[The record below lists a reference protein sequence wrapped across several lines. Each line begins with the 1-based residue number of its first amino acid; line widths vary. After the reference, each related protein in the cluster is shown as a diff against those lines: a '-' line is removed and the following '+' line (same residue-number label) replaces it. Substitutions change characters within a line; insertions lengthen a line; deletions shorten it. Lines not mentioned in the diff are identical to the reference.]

1 MRGDGG
7 VAEAPGEPKPDDPD
21 ATTPAEERSLIYTGT
36 ITVKVTQVA
45 QAADQAIAIATGLG
59 GVVGGDNRTI
69 DEDRSQAILVL
80 RVPAER
86 FSSTLDAMAKLGTEE
101 SRQVQATDVTD
112 SMVDLDARVAT
123 QEASVNRVR
132 DLLARAQTIGEI
144 VALESELTRRQ
155 ADLDSLK
162 QRRAKLS
169 GLVALATITV
179 VLRGPAAKVEGPTEP
194 ETGFL
199 AGLKAGWK
207 GFLASVKIVLTGC
220 RVAASVGHCDLGAT
234 VDRAHGQPATP
245 RPEEPAAAT
254 VITSRSRLTTADNP
268 AGSARVARR
277 AGLWHRLK
285 LTPGRT
291 PSIRI
296 PIGGRPCLPRC
307 RRSWRQSLWRLLER
321 WPLLKQTDKVIHGL
335 AKLRCDLVTGV
346 RPNRRWNPIA
356 RHWPEPVRIRESP
369 VPDAD

>member
-1 MRGDGG
+1 MAAPRSRHPIAVAIVAALVGALAFAGCSAGSSSPTSAPGGGDAFEGAPPDADQRADGG
-7 VAEAPGEPKPDDPD
+7 VAEVPAEPKPTSTD
-21 ATTPAEERSLIYTGT
+21 ASTDTPAEERSLIYTGT

-45 QAADQAIAIATGLG
+45 NAADQAIAIATGLG

-69 DEDRSQAILVL
+69 DADRSQAVLVL

-112 SMVDLDARVAT
+112 SLVDLDARVAT
-123 QEASVNRVR
+123 QEASVARVR

-179 VLRGPAAKVEGPTEP
+179 VLRGPAADVEGPAEP
-194 ETGFL
+194 ETGFM

-207 GFLASVKIVLTGC
+207 GFLASVKIVLT
-220 RVAASVGHCDLGAT
+220 VAGWLLPWAIAVGVPLWFVLWLMRRRRPARKGPPAPPVPLLAPAS
-234 VDRAHGQPATP
+234 P
-245 RPEEPAAAT
+245 RPPTTPPGAAPP
-254 VITSRSRLTTADNP
+254 S
-268 AGSARVARR
+268 
-277 AGLWHRLK
+277 
-285 LTPGRT
+285 TP
-291 PSIRI
+291 PS
-296 PIGGRPCLPRC
+296 PPK
-307 RRSWRQSLWRLLER
+307 S
-321 WPLLKQTDKVIHGL
+321 D
-335 AKLRCDLVTGV
+335 
-346 RPNRRWNPIA
+346 
-356 RHWPEPVRIRESP
+356 
-369 VPDAD
+369 